1 MKYDPHDNLNPE
13 SWLAPDESERID
25 CVIQYH
31 RRQRISLPDNTVH
44 ARIHVVVENQV
55 ALGDKYPVKSV
66 RSRLMAEGLD
76 RHEAVHAVG
85 SVLTGQVFDAVK
97 QKGSGTDLNAQY
109 LDELN
114 RLTAGAGESCGP
126 SRRWEV

>member
-1 MKYDPHDNLNPE
+1 
-13 SWLAPDESERID
+13 
-25 CVIQYH
+25 
-31 RRQRISLPDNTVH
+31 VH
-44 ARIHVVVENQV
+44 ALIHVVVENQV

-66 RSRLMAEGLD
+66 LSRLMAEGLD
-76 RHEAVHAVG
+76 RHEAVHAIG

-114 RLTAGAGESCGP
+114 LLTAGGWRKQWS
-126 SRRWEV
+126 